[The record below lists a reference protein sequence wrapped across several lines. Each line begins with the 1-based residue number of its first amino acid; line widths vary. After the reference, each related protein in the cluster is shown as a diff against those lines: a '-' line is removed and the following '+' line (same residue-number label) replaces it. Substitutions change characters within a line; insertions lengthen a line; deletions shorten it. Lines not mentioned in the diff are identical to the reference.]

1 MMIHLI
7 MAAAETKATAGGGFD
22 LAHIGQTL
30 RYVASFASIFTGLF
44 FVLGGTIGV
53 LRLPDF
59 FTRLHAAGMTDTLGA
74 ELIILGLMIQAD
86 GIQMILKLLLV
97 GFILFVTSPTATH
110 AVAGAA
116 HQAGLKP
123 LLGKFR
129 APHPADIGQKD
140 VGREHR

>member
-86 GIQMILKLLLV
+86 GIQMILKLSL
-97 GFILFVTSPTATH
+97 IH
-110 AVAGAA
+110 
-116 HQAGLKP
+116 
-123 LLGKFR
+123 
-129 APHPADIGQKD
+129 I
-140 VGREHR
+140 